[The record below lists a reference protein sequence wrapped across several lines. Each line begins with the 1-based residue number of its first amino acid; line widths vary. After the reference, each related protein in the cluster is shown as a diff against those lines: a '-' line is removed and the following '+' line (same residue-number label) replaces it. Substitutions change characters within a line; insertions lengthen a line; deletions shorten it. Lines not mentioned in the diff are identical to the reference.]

1 MLLTSHYS
9 LYTPPIK
16 HSVSDVN
23 PTTEKQ
29 TVLSAMSVR
38 LQDTYT
44 PRIRF
49 TGEDPD
55 KSHKRRRKDLEE
67 GNTGS
72 FFTQGSCTKGAL
84 KRTRR
89 ETNLVAMLK
98 AAIASEEPSPES
110 YAHPP
115 CQDLQPSS

>member
-72 FFTQGSCTKGAL
+72 FFTKGAL

-98 AAIASEEPSPES
+98 AAMASEEPSPES